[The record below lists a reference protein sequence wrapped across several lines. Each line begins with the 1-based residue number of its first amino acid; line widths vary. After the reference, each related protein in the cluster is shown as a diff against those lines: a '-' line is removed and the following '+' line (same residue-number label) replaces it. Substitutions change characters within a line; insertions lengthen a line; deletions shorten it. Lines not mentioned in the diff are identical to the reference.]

1 MKQYGRSIASGGIA
15 LGLICT
21 LTLGNRTVLAQVQQ
35 FDRFAGWYEN
45 RAELTEAAR
54 HTVEV
59 LLRNAQTEDCQI
71 AEEQLSNLRVLYLW
85 SNKIAD
91 VSALSSL
98 DNLTG
103 LFLNENPIADRT
115 CPIEPQSICRF

>member
-15 LGLICT
+15 LGLICA
-21 LTLGNRTVLAQVQQ
+21 LTLENRTVLAQVQQ
-35 FDRFAGWYEN
+35 FDRFADWCEN
-45 RAELTEAAR
+45 REKLTKEAR

-103 LFLNENPIADRT
+103 LFLNENPIVDRT
-115 CPIEPQSICRF
+115 CPVEPQSICRF

>member
-1 MKQYGRSIASGGIA
+1 M
-15 LGLICT
+15 GLTCT